1 VFTIAIAVVAFL
13 IGSFPTGVIVA
24 RRRGIDLRS
33 VGSGNVGATNVG
45 RALGRRYAVLVM
57 LIDAAKGALSVVGA
71 GWLFPDQEWPV
82 AVAGIASVV
91 GHIFSIFL
99 RGRGGKGVATAL
111 GAALGI
117 APLPALGAFACYLA
131 IYLPFRLSSVGS
143 MVGAVAFP
151 VLLVVLSQGHPAKLT
166 FAVISTA
173 LIIVRH
179 RENIRRLRH
188 GNELKG

>member
-1 VFTIAIAVVAFL
+1 MFTTAIAVAAFL
-13 IGSFPTGVIVA
+13 LGSFPTGVIVA
-24 RRRGIDLRS
+24 RRAGIDLRT

-57 LIDAAKGALSVVGA
+57 LVDAGKGALSVVGA
-71 GWLFPDQEWPV
+71 RMLMPEQEWPV
-82 AVAGIASVV
+82 AIAGIASVV

-117 APLPALGAFACYLA
+117 APLPALGAFLFYLA
-131 IYLPFRLSSVGS
+131 IYLPLRLSSVGS
-143 MVGAVAFP
+143 MMGALAFP
-151 VLLVVLSQGHPAKLT
+151 VLLILLGLGHPANLT
-166 FAVISTA
+166 FAIASTV

>member
-1 VFTIAIAVVAFL
+1 MFTIAIAVAAFL
-13 IGSFPTGVIVA
+13 LGSFPTGVIVA
-24 RRRGIDLRS
+24 RRAGIDLRS

-57 LIDAAKGALSVVGA
+57 LVDAGKGALSVMGA
-71 GWLFPDQEWPV
+71 RMLLPEQEWPV

-111 GAALGI
+111 GAAIGI
-117 APLPALGAFACYLA
+117 APLPALGAFLCYLA
-131 IYLPFRLSSVGS
+131 IYLPLRLSSVGS

-151 VLLVVLSQGHPAKLT
+151 VLLIVLGLGHPANLT
-166 FAVISTA
+166 FAIVSSV

-179 RENIRRLRH
+179 RENIRRLRQ

>member
-1 VFTIAIAVVAFL
+1 MFTIAIAVVAFL
-13 IGSFPTGVIVA
+13 LGSFPTGVIVA

-57 LIDAAKGALSVVGA
+57 LIDAAKGAIAVVGTTR
-71 GWLFPDQEWPV
+71 LFPEEPWPV
-82 AVAGIASVV
+82 AIAGIAAVL

-117 APLPALGAFACYLA
+117 SPLAALGAFLCYLA

-143 MVGAVAFP
+143 MVGALAFP
-151 VLLVVLSQGHPAKLT
+151 VLLVMVGQGHPANLT
-166 FAVISTA
+166 FAVASTT